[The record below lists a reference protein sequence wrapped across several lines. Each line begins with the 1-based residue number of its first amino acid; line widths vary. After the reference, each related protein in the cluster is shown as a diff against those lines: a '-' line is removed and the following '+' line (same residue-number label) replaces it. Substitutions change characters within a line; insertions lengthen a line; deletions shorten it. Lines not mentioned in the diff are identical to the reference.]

1 MSGIWNMSIWN
12 VILHKTEGTGLAFLL
27 RWRLH
32 ILVISPHLWKKVC
45 LQRKYYVYMTLTQL
59 ALSASMF
66 HAFWLVNPYKIQ
78 RDRPS
83 FSTNPR
89 LRTNSPACAETC
101 ALDSYTVRKWHR
113 PNLLNCTK
121 NTENFGFYRHD
132 NFFYQFGKKGTRPKD
147 DWNNFLSRPYQNLLV
162 SDDRT
167 SAKVRPWATVHYN
180 GLDHNRVRQTSHTR
194 WMASQQGT
202 IFSRTINL
210 QQEVQEA
217 FPCAFLGLLL

>member
-1 MSGIWNMSIWN
+1 
-12 VILHKTEGTGLAFLL
+12 
-27 RWRLH
+27 
-32 ILVISPHLWKKVC
+32 
-45 LQRKYYVYMTLTQL
+45 MTLTQL

-101 ALDSYTVRKWHR
+101 ALDSYTVRKWHG

-132 NFFYQFGKKGTRPKD
+132 NFFYQFWKKGTRPKD

-167 SAKVRPWATVHYN
+167 SAKVRPCAVLWITSQCCCIFNIRGQWKLV
-180 GLDHNRVRQTSHTR
+180 DHNGTLNQQQSCVSMVFFRAHLESLFIIQLVKIGRVL
-194 WMASQQGT
+194 W
-202 IFSRTINL
+202 
-210 QQEVQEA
+210 
-217 FPCAFLGLLL
+217 

>member
-12 VILHKTEGTGLAFLL
+12 VILHKKEGTGLIFSTVPFFFPPGATFGPAVLPRPPSWLRVVFSLRFSVYLPWFFAFLL
-27 RWRLH
+27 WWRLH
-32 ILVISPHLWKKVC
+32 ILVIPPHLWKKVC

-132 NFFYQFGKKGTRPKD
+132 NFFY
-147 DWNNFLSRPYQNLLV
+147 
-162 SDDRT
+162 
-167 SAKVRPWATVHYN
+167 
-180 GLDHNRVRQTSHTR
+180 
-194 WMASQQGT
+194 
-202 IFSRTINL
+202 
-210 QQEVQEA
+210 
-217 FPCAFLGLLL
+217 